1 MEGFGGR
8 GGRGRGGREKGEGV
22 LVFGGGGGAA
32 EGGEPEVGDAGVGG
46 GEGFVGEE
54 ALGGGGGLFD
64 DEGVVEE
71 VEGLG
76 GDGAAGALADGAVD
90 VGEVEGFEE
99 VEAFV
104 AEGGGVEG
112 AAGVGEDVVVFEVLR
127 GAAVGVDGGGLDV
140 GAEEGLIEGAGEGED
155 GVAEGVGVEAAAV
168 GAPEEFVFGVFGV
181 GGLPVG
187 VVGGEG
193 GELVGAGE
201 DEAADEFFEGPA
213 VGDEVVGEVVEEEG
227 VGGGIASGAEVV
239 DGADEAFTEEVHPDA
254 VDEDAGGEGVLRV
267 GDPLGELEATALG
280 GWDDRG
286 VGDFGGLDEAA
297 GDGGA
302 EVADV
307 AADVD
312 GAVGG

>member
-1 MEGFGGR
+1 M
-8 GGRGRGGREKGEGV
+8 
-22 LVFGGGGGAA
+22 
-32 EGGEPEVGDAGVGG
+32 
-46 GEGFVGEE
+46 
-54 ALGGGGGLFD
+54 GLLD

-71 VEGLG
+71 GEGLG

-227 VGGGIASGAEVV
+227 VGGGVASGAEVV
-239 DGADEAFTEEVHPDA
+239 DGADKAFTEEVHPDA

-267 GDPLGELEATALG
+267 GDSSSRTLMVSGRLGPVFSRVLICFWRRFCSARAVASWGLLRAVRDFSSEARVASSRSQTAS
-280 GWDDRG
+280 R
-286 VGDFGGLDEAA
+286 VT
-297 GDGGA
+297 
-302 EVADV
+302 
-307 AADVD
+307 
-312 GAVGG
+312 